1 MSKPNGPDVR
11 LIYTRITTVIAGVCS
26 QYPAIPEAAIEEMAG
41 SIGALYDKDI
51 GRSADK
57 PAPRRNGPHPM
68 FEKLLLRFSE

>member
-1 MSKPNGPDVR
+1 MSKPTVPDVR

-26 QYPAIPEAAIEEMAG
+26 QYPIPEAAIEEMAG

-51 GRSADK
+51 GRSVDK
-57 PAPRRNGPHPM
+57 PATRRNGPHPM